1 MITPAV
7 SQFQYVQENSNDFLA
22 LFPHRYDFLYAQ
34 HPDPG
39 DRPKWYTESRY
50 PLSDRAIEEGKYLFG
65 VRPNQETQYFL
76 LDIDWQSPYHPT
88 QAPLSITRLLEALEP
103 LGIVEHIVCTSSDS
117 QGLHLYFPLNMSF
130 NSWKLS
136 KAVSVLLENAG
147 FKLKPGHLELFPN
160 PKVYSADG
168 KSSLFNAHR
177 LPLQMGSYIL
187 NDEFWPISN
196 SQSCFVRLWQCCQQ
210 KNDLDA
216 RHLKKLLKSTK
227 QYSYQLSNKSHKFLS
242 DLDTEIEI
250 GWTDYGQT
258 NRLLGRI
265 AMRTYIFHHITL
277 GGDPLS
283 GDALVQQI
291 VSIAKALPGYRD
303 WCRHQYEIED
313 RASEWAKSVE
323 SSHYFPYGTSQ
334 GKYKA
339 IKTIPDA
346 ILSEVSWNDQQAQE
360 TREKILQAVQT
371 LKDQCVFPEK
381 ATARFKALLNYS
393 IGGASLYRYRELWH
407 PIDLG
412 LEPKVSELQSMAIK
426 GVCTEG
432 ATALNNPT
440 SLLLENGSNPLS
452 SEAFPDLRTP
462 SQADLGS
469 NVTESSE
476 SVAAIRDRIKKQ
488 LAQTQKARAQAASE
502 LAPRREVPKPVHDQA
517 LQRMREFLLSGEPIL
532 LIEVG
537 QWLLKQ
543 PQGLRDELSAN
554 RDGDLQTLMT
564 DLSAISMYLVPIQ
577 WSSIEVS
584 TQLKARYGKSTIL
597 ELTASERLSWQSM
610 LRELLEAQNSN

>member
-1 MITPAV
+1 
-7 SQFQYVQENSNDFLA
+7 
-22 LFPHRYDFLYAQ
+22 
-34 HPDPG
+34 
-39 DRPKWYTESRY
+39 
-50 PLSDRAIEEGKYLFG
+50 
-65 VRPNQETQYFL
+65 
-76 LDIDWQSPYHPT
+76 
-88 QAPLSITRLLEALEP
+88 
-103 LGIVEHIVCTSSDS
+103 
-117 QGLHLYFPLNMSF
+117 MSF
-130 NSWKLS
+130 NSWKVS

-147 FKLKPGHLELFPN
+147 FKLKPGHLELFPD

-168 KSSLFNAHR
+168 KPSLFNAHR

-196 SQSCFVRLWQCCQQ
+196 SQSCFVRSWQHCQQ
-210 KNDLDA
+210 KNDLDV

-265 AMRTYIFHHITL
+265 AMRTYIFHHITS

-283 GDALVQQI
+283 GEALVQQI
-291 VSIAKALPGYRD
+291 VSIAQALPGYRD
-303 WCRHQYEIED
+303 WCRHQHEIED

-334 GKYKA
+334 GKYKTV
-339 IKTIPDA
+339 KTIPDA
-346 ILSEVSWNDQQAQE
+346 ILSEMSWNDRQAQE

-371 LKDQCVFPEK
+371 LKDQCAFPEK
-381 ATARFKALLNYS
+381 ATARFKALLNHS

-412 LEPKVSELQSMAIK
+412 LEPKVSELQNTVIE

-432 ATALNNPT
+432 ATALNSPT

-452 SEAFPDLRTP
+452 GQVFSDLRTP
-462 SQADLGS
+462 SQADPGS
-469 NVTESSE
+469 NITESSE

-488 LAQTQKARAQAASE
+488 LAQIQKARAQAAAE
-502 LAPRREVPKPVHDQA
+502 LAPRPEMPKPVHEQA

-543 PQGLRDELSAN
+543 PQGLRDELTAN
-554 RDGDLQTLMT
+554 PHGDLETLLT
-564 DLSAISMYLVPIQ
+564 DLSAIAMYLVPIR
-577 WSSIEVS
+577 WSSLEVRS
-584 TQLKARYGKSTIL
+584 QLETHYGKSTIL
-597 ELTASERLSWQSM
+597 ELTALERQDWQAV
-610 LRELLEAQNSN
+610 LREMVQFQ